1 MSEDAV
7 DPAATQVR
15 LWSEDLGTLAE
26 QSRRALLEIVK
37 GPFLSGSR
45 RPGLWA
51 ALIADERAIRS
62 RLHDLFL
69 DLVIDPVDEFAF
81 ARKVRTVEI
90 DTPSP
95 MRTESLTFL
104 DTAMLLVLR
113 QLLLASPGES
123 RVIVGQ
129 DEVYERLM
137 VYRSGDESTFVRN
150 LNGAWGRMA
159 NRFRVIH
166 VVEED
171 RAEISPVLKFILDH
185 DLIRSLTEQFQQIA
199 AGDSPTEPS
208 EDEQ

>member
-1 MSEDAV
+1 MTERIV
-7 DPAATQVR
+7 DSVAAEAR

-26 QSRRALLEIVK
+26 QSRRALLEIVR
-37 GPFLSGSR
+37 GPYLSGQR
-45 RPGLWA
+45 RPVLWA
-51 ALIADERAIRS
+51 ALIADEHAIRS

-69 DLVIDPVDEFAF
+69 DLVIDRVDEFAF
-81 ARKVRTVEI
+81 ARKVRTTEI
-90 DTPSP
+90 DAPSP
-95 MRTESLTFL
+95 MRTESLNFL

-137 VYRSGDESTFVRN
+137 VYRTGDEKTFRGN

-185 DLIRSLTEQFQQIA
+185 DRVRALTEQFQNLAEGATSA
-199 AGDSPTEPS
+199 APS
-208 EDEQ
+208 EGEQ

>member
-1 MSEDAV
+1 MTERIV
-7 DPAATQVR
+7 DSVAAEAR

-26 QSRRALLEIVK
+26 QSRRALLEIVR
-37 GPFLSGSR
+37 GPYLSGQR
-45 RPGLWA
+45 RPVLWA
-51 ALIADERAIRS
+51 ALIADEHAIRS

-69 DLVIDPVDEFAF
+69 DLVIDRVDEFAF
-81 ARKVRTVEI
+81 ARKVRTTEI
-90 DTPSP
+90 DAPSP
-95 MRTESLTFL
+95 MRTESLNFL

-137 VYRSGDESTFVRN
+137 VYRTGDEKTFRGN

-185 DLIRSLTEQFQQIA
+185 DRVRALTEQFQNLVEGATSA
-199 AGDSPTEPS
+199 APS
-208 EDEQ
+208 EGEQ

>member
-1 MSEDAV
+1 MTEDSV
-7 DPAATQVR
+7 DSVAPEAR

-26 QSRRALLEIVK
+26 QSRRALLEIVR
-37 GPFLSGSR
+37 GPYLSGQR
-45 RPGLWA
+45 RPVLWA
-51 ALIADERAIRS
+51 ALIADEHAIRS

-69 DLVIDPVDEFAF
+69 DLVIDRVDEFAF
-81 ARKVRTVEI
+81 ARKVRTTEI
-90 DTPSP
+90 DAPSP
-95 MRTESLTFL
+95 MRTESLNFL

-137 VYRSGDESTFVRN
+137 VYRTGDEKTFRGN

-185 DLIRSLTEQFQQIA
+185 DRVRALTEQFQNIA
-199 AGDSPTEPS
+199 AGTTSAPS
-208 EDEQ
+208 EGEQ

>member
-1 MSEDAV
+1 MTEDAV
-7 DPAATQVR
+7 DSIAAETR
-15 LWSEDLGTLAE
+15 LWPEDLGILAE

-37 GPFLSGSR
+37 GPYLSGRR
-45 RPGLWA
+45 RPVLWA
-51 ALIADERAIRS
+51 ALIADEPAIRS

-69 DLVIDPVDEFAF
+69 DLVIDRVDEFAF
-81 ARKVRTVEI
+81 ARKVRTTEI
-90 DTPSP
+90 DAPSP

-123 RVIVGQ
+123 RVIVGR

-137 VYRSGDESTFVRN
+137 VYRTGDEKTFVGN

-185 DLIRSLTEQFQQIA
+185 DRVRALTEQFRHIA
-199 AGDSPTEPS
+199 TGGSPATAPEG
-208 EDEQ
+208 EQ

>member
-1 MSEDAV
+1 MTEGTVDSVASEA
-7 DPAATQVR
+7 R

-26 QSRRALLEIVK
+26 QSRRALLEIVR
-37 GPFLSGSR
+37 GPYLSGQR
-45 RPGLWA
+45 RPVLWA
-51 ALIADERAIRS
+51 ALIADEHAIRS

-69 DLVIDPVDEFAF
+69 DLVIDRVDEFAF
-81 ARKVRTVEI
+81 ARKVRTTEI
-90 DTPSP
+90 DAPSP
-95 MRTESLTFL
+95 MRTESLNFL

-137 VYRSGDESTFVRN
+137 VYRTGDEKTFRGN

-185 DLIRSLTEQFQQIA
+185 DRVRALTEHFQNIA
-199 AGDSPTEPS
+199 AGATSAAPPEG
-208 EDEQ
+208 EQ

>member
-1 MSEDAV
+1 MTEGTV
-7 DPAATQVR
+7 DLVAPEGR

-26 QSRRALLEIVK
+26 QSRRALLEIVR
-37 GPFLSGSR
+37 GPYLSGQR
-45 RPGLWA
+45 RPVLWA
-51 ALIADERAIRS
+51 ALIADEHAIRS

-69 DLVIDPVDEFAF
+69 DLVIDRVDEFAF
-81 ARKVRTVEI
+81 ARKVRTTEI
-90 DTPSP
+90 DVPSP
-95 MRTESLTFL
+95 MRTESLNFL

-137 VYRSGDESTFVRN
+137 VYRTGDEKTFRGN

-185 DLIRSLTEQFQQIA
+185 DRVRALTEQFQNIA
-199 AGDSPTEPS
+199 AGATSAATS
-208 EDEQ
+208 EGEQ